1 MTIFGQ
7 VIDGSQVEDIV
18 ENFLQRWLPVYLAEL
33 AEQRALPRDTWL
45 KTGPQ
50 GNWPPSWSRKSQ
62 FDYTEETRLPSILI
76 LSAGLSG
83 PPWKE
88 GDGTYHATWMIGVA
102 ALVSAKDQE
111 TTDALAKR
119 YGAAVRW
126 LFIQHPSLEDANV
139 EGTTWED
146 EAYDDIGVVQNRTLA
161 SVRLVFSVQLK
172 NVASSLDGPVL
183 PDDPPPDP
191 TTPYEDWPI
200 LEDIDHVHIDVKET
214 P

>member
-62 FDYTEETRLPSILI
+62 FDYTEETRLPS
-76 LSAGLSG
+76 
-83 PPWKE
+83 
-88 GDGTYHATWMIGVA
+88 
-102 ALVSAKDQE
+102 
-111 TTDALAKR
+111 
-119 YGAAVRW
+119 
-126 LFIQHPSLEDANV
+126 
-139 EGTTWED
+139 
-146 EAYDDIGVVQNRTLA
+146 
-161 SVRLVFSVQLK
+161 VQLK